1 MYGNDAAS
9 DRGPGFQDVA
19 QEPWLVEK
27 EPGVQIRRE
36 TVFTGL
42 CERLSK
48 YLDLFVVIELSLEE
62 QSLLLS
68 MSKERRMNHENRT
81 CIPGQVYLVLKRC
94 KSCQCICSFLE
105 RIKVVKEGRSTP
117 C

>member
-1 MYGNDAAS
+1 M
-9 DRGPGFQDVA
+9 
-19 QEPWLVEK
+19 
-27 EPGVQIRRE
+27 QIRRE

-81 CIPGQVYLVLKRC
+81 CVSGQVYLVLKRC
-94 KSCQCICSFLE
+94 KFCQFTCSFLE
-105 RIKVVKEGRSTP
+105 RIRVVKEGRSIL